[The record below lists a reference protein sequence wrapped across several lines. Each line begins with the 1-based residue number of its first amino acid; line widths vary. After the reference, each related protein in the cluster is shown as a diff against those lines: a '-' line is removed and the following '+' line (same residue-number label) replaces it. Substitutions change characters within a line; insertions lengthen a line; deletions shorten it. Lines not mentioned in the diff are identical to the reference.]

1 MRRRF
6 IRIAQAQINVTVGD
20 LSGNVDKISKWID
33 LAKENQAD
41 IVTFPELAICG
52 YPPEDLLLRRGFLD
66 DNRVAL
72 SHVAQRCSNIVA
84 VVGFADHDKD
94 KVFNGA
100 ALISDGNIVGSY
112 HKIELP
118 NYGVFDEK
126 RYFQPGDHGFIVEIA
141 GRKIS
146 LTICEDIWVPGS
158 ITSKIAKHNSV
169 IAVIN
174 ISGSPFHAGKIQT
187 RLDILARFAK
197 QASAP
202 IFFNNLVGGQDDLV
216 FDGGS
221 LVMSRD
227 GKILA
232 MAERFRENLLV
243 WDIGIDDQEKRS
255 NNQVPSDPLPITT
268 INKSVYFRS
277 QDPDLSKT
285 ELIPEELDR
294 IGEILEALTLG
305 LRDYVTKNG
314 FKKVVLGL
322 SGGIDS
328 SLTAAIATRAL
339 GPENVIGVTMPSQ
352 YTSEETL
359 SDAGAIAQN
368 LGIQIFTIPIKPI
381 YETYIQGLSDAL
393 REGPSGVAAENI
405 QARIRGNIVMA
416 LSNKFG
422 WLALTTGNKSETA
435 VGYCTLY
442 GDMAGG
448 FAVIKDVPKT
458 VVYEVAERINKNK
471 GTEIIPQS
479 TIERPPSAELK
490 PDQKDE
496 DSLPP
501 YDILDQI
508 LQAYVEE
515 DKSVSEIAQM
525 GFPMEMTMEVAGMVD
540 KNEYKR
546 RQAPPG
552 IKITPKAFGRD
563 RRLPMTNR
571 YPGTL
576 NSNRKN
582 H

>member
-1 MRRRF
+1 MGRRF

-20 LSGNVDKISKWID
+20 LSGNLDKISKWID
-33 LAKENQAD
+33 LARENQAD

-52 YPPEDLLLRRGFLD
+52 YPPEDLLLRRGFLE
-66 DNRVAL
+66 DNKSAL
-72 SHVAQRCSNIVA
+72 NQLSERCSNIVA
-84 VVGFADHDKD
+84 VVGFADHENRG
-94 KVFNGA
+94 VFNGA
-100 ALISDGNIVGSY
+100 ALISDGRIVGVY

-126 RYFQPGDHGFIVEIA
+126 RYFRSGDHGFIVKIG

-158 ITSKIAKHNSV
+158 ITSRIAKHNSV

-174 ISGSPFHAGKIQT
+174 ISGSPFHAGKTQT

-197 QASAP
+197 EASAP
-202 IFFNNLVGGQDDLV
+202 IFFNNLIGGQDDLV

-221 LVMSRD
+221 LVMSQD
-227 GKILA
+227 GDILA
-232 MAERFRENLLV
+232 MAERFKEDLLV
-243 WDIGIDDQEKRS
+243 HDIQINDQEEINDKQIS
-255 NNQVPSDPLPITT
+255 SDAFAKTT
-268 INKSVYFRS
+268 LGFTVYFRS
-277 QDPDLSKT
+277 QDPDSKIT
-285 ELIPEELDR
+285 ECINKELDR
-294 IGEILEALTLG
+294 IQEILEALILG
-305 LRDYVTKNG
+305 VRDYVFKNG
-314 FKKVVLGL
+314 FQKVVLGL

-328 SLTAAIATRAL
+328 SLTAAIATEAL

-359 SDAGAIAQN
+359 SDARAIARN
-368 LGIQIFTIPIKPI
+368 LGMKIFTIPIEPM
-381 YETYIQGLSDAL
+381 YEAYIEGLAEAFGAGRL
-393 REGPSGVAAENI
+393 GVTAENI

-458 VVYEVAERINKNK
+458 VVYELAERINRNK
-471 GTEIIPQS
+471 GTEMIPQS
-479 TIERPPSAELK
+479 TIERPPSAELR

-501 YDILDQI
+501 YNVLDQI

-515 DKSVSEIAQM
+515 DKSVTEIVQM
-525 GFPMEMTMEVAGMVD
+525 GFPRETTLEVLRMVD

-571 YPGTL
+571 YPGAITD
-576 NSNRKN
+576 NSGF